1 MSTNSYSVD
10 SDADGLKYPKDLNPA
25 VPEKNSRIGSRIR
38 NHRAFGSNISC
49 EVQEIMSGKIPQ
61 ILGTIDKKLEELLF
75 LKNDLDKLN
84 EGVKNMEEML
94 SKYVL
99 ILNNDERADLNEAME
114 EYATGKTTSLKDADM
129 ILEL

>member
-1 MSTNSYSVD
+1 
-10 SDADGLKYPKDLNPA
+10 
-25 VPEKNSRIGSRIR
+25 
-38 NHRAFGSNISC
+38 
-49 EVQEIMSGKIPQ
+49 MSGKIPQ

-114 EYATGKTTSLKDADM
+114 EYATGKTTSLKDADR
-129 ILEL
+129 ILGL